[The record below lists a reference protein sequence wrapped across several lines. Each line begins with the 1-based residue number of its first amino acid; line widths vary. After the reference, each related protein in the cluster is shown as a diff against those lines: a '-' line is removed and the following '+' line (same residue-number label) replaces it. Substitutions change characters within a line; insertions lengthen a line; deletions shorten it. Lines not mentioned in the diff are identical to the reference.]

1 MRENIESPP
10 PSSPEP
16 KPKAETRER
25 DRARNRARKSPYA
38 AAVANRMHLIDL
50 ARVYGFEHLTIK
62 SLDLPVLHLDDP
74 GLPPE
79 PEKPKPEP
87 KRKYSGRTR
96 RAAEQLQSL
105 EAGGSGGAL
114 LFRSSASVAHA
125 AATTPLASAIPSPES
140 LSSLSA
146 ARRSGR
152 ISASSTFRNKHSG
165 RLARATAHRRSP
177 RGAD

>member
-1 MRENIESPP
+1 MNDIGFDIACPQPAGQPEAVTASLERHGPDGRELRAPSKRGAKRRLRASFRTRSSHEKVRTRHAIAETMRENIESPP

-25 DRARNRARKSPYA
+25 ERARNRARKSPYA

-62 SLDLPVLHLDDP
+62 SLDLPVFHLDDP

-87 KRKYSGRTR
+87 EPKRK
-96 RAAEQLQSL
+96 
-105 EAGGSGGAL
+105 
-114 LFRSSASVAHA
+114 
-125 AATTPLASAIPSPES
+125 
-140 LSSLSA
+140 
-146 ARRSGR
+146 
-152 ISASSTFRNKHSG
+152 
-165 RLARATAHRRSP
+165 
-177 RGAD
+177 